1 MNKYRSERVAVG
13 NEVFDSK
20 HEMRRWIELCFLLRA
35 GKISDLRRQ
44 VPFELIPA
52 QKRDGKVIERP
63 VKYVADF
70 VYKDSNGETVVEDA
84 KSVATRTKEY
94 VIKRKLMLWE
104 FGLRVIEV

>member
-1 MNKYRSERVAVG
+1 MSKYGNTRVSVG
-13 NEVFDSK
+13 SEVFDSK
-20 HEMRRWIELCFLLRA
+20 HEMRRWIELQLLLRA

-52 QKRDGKVIERP
+52 QKREGKVIERP

-70 VYKDSNGETVVEDA
+70 VYRDSNGETVVEDA
-84 KSVATRTKEY
+84 KSIATRTKEY